1 MEPGT
6 IFLIGLALVITAGA
20 GLKALQRRR
29 LRAVIL
35 RRLGLESVKAANAW
49 RGIGG
54 K

>member
-6 IFLIGLALVITAGA
+6 IFFIGLALVITGA
-20 GLKALQRRR
+20 QGLKALQRRR